1 MTQYLRKAV
10 EGVLHSLQ
18 HAAGPLLLREEQ
30 FPVEAEQ
37 SRELGDTG
45 VSTGKTEDLSYH
57 RRGAAALGIK
67 QRINEGILGNS
78 WNYSR

>member
-18 HAAGPLLLREEQ
+18 HAAGPLLLREKQ

-37 SRELGDTG
+37 SRELGHTG
-45 VSTGKTEDLSYH
+45 VGTGRAEDLSYH

-67 QRINEGILGNS
+67 QKINERILVNS
-78 WNYSR
+78 RNYSR